1 MIFASETSLVKDI
14 LSTDYICLD
23 KKNTLEEVIEAML
36 INNLTEV
43 FIVDELAKLR
53 GIITLS
59 DIARLKRAKVPLK
72 TPIKE
77 IMTKNVISVGKEYTV
92 VDCKELLRRHHIKR
106 LPVIENNILYGVI
119 RYKEIEYYYYED
131 VEKAFASYDLLLNNM
146 HEAVHVVDRN
156 GKFILWNKAA
166 EELYE
171 LKESDVLGKHMA
183 EFFDDEMFHRIKKDL
198 INVENF
204 YHSPKK
210 GCHVV
215 TNAHPIIINGK
226 LLGIISTDRDITE
239 VEILTKELNRIKHKL
254 QIMNTPEERDSFVSI
269 RGESSKLIRAINI
282 AKQVAKTQ
290 ATIMITGE
298 SGTGKEVFAKSIFNE
313 SYNEKN
319 NIFVPVNC
327 SAIPRELFESEFFG
341 YESGAFTGASK
352 KGKTGLFELANNG
365 TIFLDEIGDLPLFM
379 QAKLLR
385 VLQENTIKRVGSTKE
400 INVKT
405 RVISATNKD
414 LLKMVEKGEFREDLY
429 YRLNVIELKLPPL
442 RERLEDIKPLSMK
455 FIKDLSLRNHK
466 QVQHISDD
474 VIEMLQSYKWK
485 GNIRELKNTI
495 EYMVVLCR
503 GNLITEE
510 VVPGYIKRG
519 DQENIIS
526 MSTRDGQIVHEI
538 MHKKSE
544 KEKMIEALQ
553 ETNGNKTK
561 AAKRLK
567 MARSSFYYKLNT
579 YGLR

>member
-198 INVENF
+198 INIENF

-526 MSTRDGQIVHEI
+526 MSTHDGQIVHEI

>member
-171 LKESDVLGKHMA
+171 LKESDVLGKHMV

-198 INVENF
+198 INIENF

>member
-198 INVENF
+198 INIENF